1 MGADPP
7 PGSSKVAL
15 KRPWHN
21 GCVAAA
27 HYAIAGVVCASGSA
41 RPCRAPCALDVQC
54 TAAALPRQGA
64 WCAMGRA
71 EGQRRSWCLALL
83 HVHPWRL
90 TLARC
95 GGAQAYAALQA
106 VAAGILGGAAN
117 GAPGGAA
124 AGGSAAAAAPGASA
138 GAGAGASG
146 SPAEQGAHH
155 MAALHGILDIAVR
168 TAAAST
174 VDSDAAAQQLG
185 LSESGESLPWP
196 QSDLSDM
203 EADAEGEAL
212 LEAEAGGE
220 AGDGSEGEGPADDEA
235 GDVLDMEA
243 DLDGL
248 DGHMGTNLTEGRN
261 ACGPALAA
269 LPGSTPRVTCG
280 GAEHPCMCKTLLA
293 GRTRLAAPRLAGG
306 R

>member
-1 MGADPP
+1 
-7 PGSSKVAL
+7 
-15 KRPWHN
+15 
-21 GCVAAA
+21 
-27 HYAIAGVVCASGSA
+27 
-41 RPCRAPCALDVQC
+41 
-54 TAAALPRQGA
+54 
-64 WCAMGRA
+64 MGRA

-124 AGGSAAAAAPGASA
+124 AGGPVDGGNGAGPSQDALQASLQGDGAWGGGAAGAGPAAAAAPGASA

-168 TAAAST
+168 TAAATT
-174 VDSDAAAQQLG
+174 VDSEAAAQQLG

-280 GAEHPCMCKTLLA
+280 EAEHPCMCESLLA
-293 GRTRLAAPRLAGG
+293 GRTRLALPAPRLAGG